1 MIAALIVLAL
11 LGAWELYAQLGSVDP
26 LILPPPHEVASS
38 LWTDRGYLWHNLQVT
53 GGEVLLGILV
63 ALAAGLFFA
72 LGMHLSA
79 TLRRAVYPLLM
90 ASQTVP
96 IVVIA
101 PLLVTWLGFDLTP
114 KLFIVGLVCFFPVV
128 VSTLDALRSVDAEQL
143 KLMRTLGASRTQTL
157 LHVET
162 PSALPGLFSG
172 AKIAVVTS
180 MIGAVLAEQAGS
192 SDGLGHVIT
201 YATGQL
207 ETAQAY
213 AAVVLLSVFA
223 VVLFGLLAALERWAL
238 PWARTARKGS

>member
-1 MIAALIVLAL
+1 MIAALIVVAL
-11 LGAWELYAQLGSVDP
+11 IGGWELYADLGSVDQ
-26 LILPPPHEVASS
+26 LILPPPHAVASS
-38 LWTDRGYLWHNLQVT
+38 LWNDRGYLWHNLHVT

-63 ALAAGLFFA
+63 ALAAGLVFA
-72 LGMHLSA
+72 LAMHLSE
-79 TLRRAVYPLLM
+79 TLRRAIYPLLM
-90 ASQTVP
+90 ASQTIP

-101 PLLVTWLGFDLTP
+101 PLLVTWLGFDLLP

-128 VSTLDALRSVDAEQL
+128 VSTLDALTSVDSEQL

-157 LHVET
+157 WHVEA

-213 AAVVLLSVFA
+213 AAVVLLSLFA
-223 VVLFGLLAALERWAL
+223 VALFALLAALERWAV
-238 PWARTARKGS
+238 PWARTRKEP

>member
-1 MIAALIVLAL
+1 MLAALIVLAL
-11 LGAWELYAQLGSVDP
+11 IGGWEIYADSGGVDP
-26 LILPPPHEVASS
+26 LILPPPHDVASS
-38 LWTDRGYLWHNLQVT
+38 LWNDRGYLWHNLHIT

-63 ALAAGLFFA
+63 ALATGLVLA
-72 LGMHLSA
+72 LAMHLSR
-79 TLRRAVYPLLM
+79 TLRRAIYPLLM
-90 ASQTVP
+90 ASQTIP
-96 IVVIA
+96 IVVVA

-128 VSTLDALRSVDAEQL
+128 VSTLDALASVDSDQL
-143 KLMRTLGASRTQTL
+143 KLMRTLGASRLQTL
-157 LHVET
+157 IHVEA

-180 MIGAVLAEQAGS
+180 LIGAVLAEQAGS

-213 AAVVLLSVFA
+213 AAVVLLSLFA
-223 VVLFGLLAALERWAL
+223 VALFALLAALERWAV
-238 PWARTARKGS
+238 PWARTARKAT

>member
-1 MIAALIVLAL
+1 MIAALIVVAL
-11 LGAWELYAQLGSVDP
+11 IGAWELYADLGSVDQ
-26 LILPPPHEVASS
+26 LILPPPHAVASS
-38 LWTDRGYLWHNLQVT
+38 LWDDRGYLWHNLHVT
-53 GGEVLLGILV
+53 GGEVLLGIAV
-63 ALAAGLFFA
+63 ALAAGLVFA
-72 LGMHLSA
+72 LAMHLSA
-79 TLRRAVYPLLM
+79 TLRRAIYPLLM
-90 ASQTVP
+90 ASQTIP

-101 PLLVTWLGFDLTP
+101 PLLVTWLGFDLLP

-128 VSTLDALRSVDAEQL
+128 VSTLDALASVDTEQL
-143 KLMRTLGASRTQTL
+143 KLMRTLGATRAQTL
-157 LHVET
+157 WHVEA

-223 VVLFGLLAALERWAL
+223 VALFALLAAMERWAV
-238 PWARTARKGS
+238 PWARTRKEP